1 MGGATAEL
9 DSWCVCGQCGAEPQA
24 AKFVLPWLPSHL
36 VADSLAVGMD
46 QWDMTLVPVR
56 CPESWRMKL
65 LGCVSEL
72 SKDLLESLC
81 LFDILTPKFWH
92 RFGATS
98 SCQVGHNPSMQ
109 RLVLRPTSS
118 RQTAKVS

>member
-1 MGGATAEL
+1 MCLWPVWGGATGCEI
-9 DSWCVCGQCGAEPQA
+9 CG
-24 AKFVLPWLPSHL
+24 LPWLPSHL

-81 LFDILTPKFWH
+81 LFDILTPKFLAQIRRYEQLPSWPQSKYEKT
-92 RFGATS
+92 GAKTNLIS
-98 SCQVGHNPSMQ
+98 SNCQGV
-109 RLVLRPTSS
+109 
-118 RQTAKVS
+118 VSPFEAF